1 MSSGVRPW
9 FCQLVDALPAPP
21 FGAALTIAGAV
32 AALRGIALVANRLL
46 SDAPMEMA
54 GTRLVDF
61 VVLPAGIAYFL
72 VFGGWLVIEGAS
84 RDMEAL
90 QPSLAGTKDAC
101 ARAVAE
107 VARYSRRRLALA
119 ALAGP
124 FVPVVLHAISPGA
137 GGPTSTV
144 LAGGALGFSEIYDF
158 VSQVVFWLALGP
170 VLLTW
175 FVGVHRFWQCGRY
188 GVRVDLLDL
197 QALTPF
203 ARFGLRMAL
212 VVLAVPLLLA
222 PAAAFG
228 YGPARVEV
236 LLYLV
241 IMAVGLAAL
250 VVPSWGLHRAIQE
263 AKAAELA
270 RVRRALAGDRSGLR
284 ESPLAADAERLSL
297 VELAVWLDRME
308 ALREWPFDAAALR
321 RFGLYLLIPLGS
333 WVGAALVERLVNRV
347 FG

>member
-9 FCQLVDALPAPP
+9 FCRLVDALPAPP
-21 FGAALTIAGAV
+21 FGAALAIAGVV
-32 AALRGIALVANRLL
+32 AALRGLALVANQLL
-46 SDAPMEMA
+46 SDAPMQLA
-54 GTRLVDF
+54 GARLPDF
-61 VVLPAGIAYFL
+61 VLLPAGIAYFL
-72 VFGGWLVIEGAS
+72 VFGGWLVIEGSA
-84 RDMEAL
+84 RDMAEL
-90 QPSLAGTKDAC
+90 QPSLCGTPDGC
-101 ARAVAE
+101 ARAVAD
-107 VARYSRRRLALA
+107 VALHSRRALLA
-119 ALAGP
+119 AAVAGP
-124 FVPVVLHAISPGA
+124 LLPVVLHAISPGS

-144 LAGGALGFSEIYDF
+144 LAGGPLGFSELYDF
-158 VSQVVFWLALGP
+158 VGQAVFWIVLGP
-170 VLLTW
+170 VLLAW
-175 FVGVHRFWQCGRY
+175 IIGVRRFWRCGRH

-197 QALTPF
+197 QALAPF

-236 LLYLV
+236 LLYLG

-250 VVPSWGLHRAIQE
+250 VLPSWGLHRAIQD
-263 AKAAELA
+263 AKAAELV
-270 RVRRALAGDRSGLR
+270 RVRSALAGDRSGLR
-284 ESPLAADAERLSL
+284 DSPLAADAERLS
-297 VELAVWLDRME
+297 VVDLAVWKDRVE

-333 WVGAALVERLVNRV
+333 WVGAALVERLVDRA